1 MYSVL
6 IIYLLLAFPLE
17 FVLHK
22 DRHYV
27 SIARHIA
34 GTQTSDLIICAHE
47 LNLLS
52 TFAMTLIFGHNKTW
66 NIFWNI
72 FCLIKLNN
80 FIFSKLNTDG
90 N

>member
-1 MYSVL
+1 MYNVL

-27 SIARHIA
+27 SSARHIA

-47 LNLLS
+47 L
-52 TFAMTLIFGHNKTW
+52 K
-66 NIFWNI
+66 
-72 FCLIKLNN
+72 
-80 FIFSKLNTDG
+80 FI
-90 N
+90 